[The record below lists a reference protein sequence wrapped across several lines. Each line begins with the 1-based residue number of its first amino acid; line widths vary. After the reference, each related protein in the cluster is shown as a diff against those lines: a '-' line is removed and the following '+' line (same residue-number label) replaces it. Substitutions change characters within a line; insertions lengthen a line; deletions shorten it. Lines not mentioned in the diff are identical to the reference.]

1 MHGDNHDLTW
11 EPLDDVNWETAI
23 LDDVQQQAD
32 YNRAK
37 KLVDDAFNPHEISM
51 LMDHMAEIPYKEIA
65 ERAPNGPINI
75 GTVRSRL
82 FSIRKRL
89 QEISVD
95 NDDAAVAV

>member
-1 MHGDNHDLTW
+1 
-11 EPLDDVNWETAI
+11 
-23 LDDVQQQAD
+23 
-32 YNRAK
+32 
-37 KLVDDAFNPHEISM
+37 M